1 MNEAWISLNSE
12 TSAARLMFK
21 SLTARRAVG
30 LGQLCL
36 TVEAASRT
44 QIAEGKPIWVG
55 GTVEVKNLGLASGHL
70 GNLHTQIQPTT
81 LPERGG
87 SHNPTFFCDVNYTQ
101 VQVIEEH
108 RTGPVMLSFDFSG
121 NWLIDGS
128 PVPFWNAQFDHEV
141 TQSDWITILGQM
153 GYRPILLLEFDMPGP
168 QGSSTD
174 TQALEHFKRA
184 QKRYLEQDWRL
195 TVESLRQCLAALV
208 GKKAEDEDEETDVNS
223 AIKDLRKD
231 SHSRDVGYLERYEP
245 VRAAL
250 KFLCDLG
257 AHPEV
262 AETSRKHAYASLL
275 MVAGLLH
282 GLPRSNAAPIP

>member
-1 MNEAWISLNSE
+1 MNEAWISLHGE

-21 SLTARRAVG
+21 SLAARRGVG

-36 TVEAASRT
+36 TVEAASRK
-44 QIAEGKPIWVG
+44 QIADGEPIWVG

-70 GNLHTQIQPTT
+70 GNLRTQIQPTT

-87 SHNPTFFCDVNYTQ
+87 SHNITFLCDISYTQ
-101 VQVIEEH
+101 VQAIEEH
-108 RTGPVMLSFDFSG
+108 RTGPVTLFFDFSG

-128 PVPFWNAQFDHEV
+128 PVPFWSAQFDHEV
-141 TQSDWITILGQM
+141 TQSDWITILEQI
-153 GYRPILLLEFDMPGP
+153 GYRRILLLEFDMPGP
-168 QGSSTD
+168 QGSSTYAM
-174 TQALEHFKRA
+174 ALEHFERA

-208 GKKAEDEDEETDVNS
+208 GKNAEDEDEETDLRS
-223 AIKDLRKD
+223 AIKELRKD
-231 SHSRDVGYLERYEP
+231 SRARDVGYLERYEP
-245 VRAAL
+245 VRGAL

-262 AETSRKHAYASLL
+262 AETRRKHAHASLL
-275 MVAGLLH
+275 MVAGLLQ
-282 GLPRSNAAPIP
+282 GLSGS

>member
-1 MNEAWISLNSE
+1 LTEAWISLNSE

-21 SLTARRAVG
+21 SVTARRAVG

-55 GTVEVKNLGLASGHL
+55 GTVEVTNLGLASGHL
-70 GNLHTQIQPTT
+70 GNLRTQIQPTT
-81 LPERGG
+81 LPKMGG
-87 SHNPTFFCDVNYTQ
+87 SRDITFLCDVSYAQ

-108 RTGPVMLSFDFSG
+108 RTGSVTLFFDFSG
-121 NWLIDGS
+121 YWLIDGS
-128 PVPFWNAQFDHEV
+128 PVPFWSVQFEHEV
-141 TQSDWITILGQM
+141 TQSDWITILEQI
-153 GYRPILLLEFDMPGP
+153 GYRRILLLEFDMPGP
-168 QGSSTD
+168 QGSSTYA
-174 TQALEHFKRA
+174 QALDYFECA

-208 GKKAEDEDEETDVNS
+208 GKKAEDEDEETDIQS

-231 SHSRDVGYLERYEP
+231 SHSRDVGYLQRYEP
-245 VRAAL
+245 VRMAL

-262 AETSRKHAYASLL
+262 AEPQRKHAYASLL
-275 MVAGLLH
+275 MVAGLLQ
-282 GLPRSNAAPIP
+282 GLSRS